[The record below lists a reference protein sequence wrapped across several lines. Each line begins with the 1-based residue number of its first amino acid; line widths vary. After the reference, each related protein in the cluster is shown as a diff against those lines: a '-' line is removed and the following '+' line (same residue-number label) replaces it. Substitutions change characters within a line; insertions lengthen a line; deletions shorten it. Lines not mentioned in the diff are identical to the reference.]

1 MRGYLQ
7 RMAGSTL
14 SRERAIH
21 PSVGSLW
28 APQLKTDSF
37 EESGET
43 FVSSITSQPVEKRI
57 QNPLQM
63 QDRPTHLQAESLEVA
78 DEQASQFTPLIEAK
92 AMMPGQHPPKT
103 QLSTI
108 HAMPSTLPQS
118 GDTGELKVAESEPQ
132 SYSFSPLVAKFS
144 QSGAVDQRSTA
155 LSAAPQHVDSLRS
168 QFLAQPAHEPDSIE
182 IHIGRIEVLAAQPQP
197 SPRPTAQP
205 VKKSLDLG
213 EYLRRGGRVQ

>member
-7 RMAGSTL
+7 RMAGSAL

-28 APQLKTDSF
+28 APQPRTDSV

-43 FVSSITSQPVEKRI
+43 FVSSIISQPVEKRI

-63 QDRPTHLQAESLEVA
+63 QGQPTHLQEESLEVA
-78 DEQASQFTPLIEAK
+78 AEQASQFTPLIETK
-92 AMMPGQHPPKT
+92 AMMPAQHPSKT
-103 QLSTI
+103 QVPSI
-108 HAMPSTLPQS
+108 HAMPRTVPQTD
-118 GDTGELKVAESEPQ
+118 GTGELKPAESWPQ
-132 SYSFSPLVAKFS
+132 GHSFSPLVAKSS
-144 QSGAVDQRSTA
+144 QSGAAHLSSTA
-155 LSAAPQHVDSLRS
+155 LSAAPLHVNSPQR
-168 QFLAQPAHEPDSIE
+168 QFFAQPAHEPDSIE

-197 SPRPTAQP
+197 SPRPAAQP